1 MAIYSVVVAPFLVVE
16 SDWAST
22 NIRTH
27 AFLALLAK
35 PKHRLDK
42 IHATNQI
49 CHGTDREGV
58 AKTVTKATKRTSAF
72 ANQPRNRPAPKL
84 KPVQTT
90 VCLASATRI
99 HTANRTRTGDYLTKL
114 PLKSLISIHTSPKGG
129 DSWPPGMPSQSWNFN
144 PHLPEGEVTVLRH
157 SRPHRMHISIH
168 TSPPPRREATISW
181 RHGSGS
187 A

>member
-1 MAIYSVVVAPFLVVE
+1 MAIYSVVIAPFLVVE
-16 SDWAST
+16 SDWVSP
-22 NIRTH
+22 NIRAH

-49 CHGTDREGV
+49 CHGTDREGI
-58 AKTVTKATKRTSAF
+58 AKTVTKATKHTSAF

-90 VCLASATRI
+90 VCLALATRI

-114 PLKSLISIHTSPKGG
+114 PLKPLISIHTSPKGG
-129 DSWPPGMPSQSWNFN
+129 SRMERRNVGDLQISIHTSPKGGDKRPAGRGRIPHPHFN
-144 PHLPEGEVTVLRH
+144 PHLPEGR
-157 SRPHRMHISIH
+157 
-168 TSPPPRREATISW
+168 
-181 RHGSGS
+181 
-187 A
+187 

>member
-1 MAIYSVVVAPFLVVE
+1 MAIYSVVIAPFLVVE
-16 SDWAST
+16 SDWVST
-22 NIRTH
+22 NIRAH

-58 AKTVTKATKRTSAF
+58 SKTVTKATKRTSAF

-84 KPVQTT
+84 EPVQTT

-99 HTANRTRTGDYLTKL
+99 PTANRTRTGDYLTKL

-129 DSWPPGMPSQSWNFN
+129 DCKSEHRS
-144 PHLPEGEVTVLRH
+144 PHSGRHVHFQPKSYLRKPLPEDARH
-157 SRPHRMHISIH
+157 TNLKAEPEIWKHC
-168 TSPPPRREATISW
+168 
-181 RHGSGS
+181 
-187 A
+187 